1 MKSAAGGVVLSVVI
15 PSFNSCDVVLEAID
29 SALAQDL
36 GVPFEVVVVDDG
48 STDDTPAVLQE
59 RKRQAGDRL
68 NVLALRENQGGGAAR
83 NHGINNASGDFIYM
97 LDADNVLPEGAVASQ
112 LELARRAQAPAV
124 SVASVQFFG
133 GEGQDLLHVWQMEER
148 AGQSGID
155 EMFRSIRVPAS
166 HGNYLFRRSTF
177 DHVGGYEEGR
187 GAMDAWT
194 FGFKHVAHGLPVLIA
209 PETSYLHRVDR
220 PGHDSYWTREQRS
233 GTNDQ
238 NALQT
243 VLQYADLL
251 PATISERVRS
261 LSPDAKLMELIEAGA
276 FLPENDL
283 DDVLLKLEKQRG
295 GRSFIGAL
303 RGLVGRVKGSA
314 R

>member
-1 MKSAAGGVVLSVVI
+1 
-15 PSFNSCDVVLEAID
+15 VLEAID
-29 SALAQDL
+29 SALGQEL

-48 STDDTPAVLQE
+48 STDGTAAVLQA
-59 RKRQAGDRL
+59 RKRQAGDPL
-68 NVLALRENQGGGAAR
+68 TVLALRENQGGGAAR
-83 NHGINNASGDFIYM
+83 NHGINHSSGEFIYM
-97 LDADNVLPEGAVASQ
+97 LDADNVLPEGCVAPQ
-112 LELARRAQAPAV
+112 LELARRTQAPAV

-133 GEGQDLLHVWQMEER
+133 GDGRDLLHVWQMEER
-148 AGQSGID
+148 CGQSGID

-177 DHVGGYEEGR
+177 DQVHGYEEGR

-194 FGFKHVAHGLPVLIA
+194 FGFKHVAHGLPLLIA

-251 PATISERVRS
+251 PPTIAGRVR
-261 LSPDAKLMELIEAGA
+261 LLAPDAKLMELIEAGA

-283 DDVLLKLEKQRG
+283 DDVLLKLEKQRD
-295 GRSFIGAL
+295 GRSLIGAL

-314 R
+314 

>member
-1 MKSAAGGVVLSVVI
+1 MTSAAGGAVLSVVI
-15 PSFNSCDVVLEAID
+15 PSFNSADVVLEAVD
-29 SALAQDL
+29 SALAQEL

-48 STDDTPAVLQE
+48 STDDTAAVLQE

-68 NVLALRENQGGGAAR
+68 NVLSLRDNQGGGAAR
-83 NHGINNASGDFIYM
+83 NHGINNASGEFIYM
-97 LDADNVLPEGAVASQ
+97 LDADNVLPEGSVAPQ
-112 LELARRAQAPAV
+112 LELARCTEAPAV

-133 GEGQDLLHVWQMEER
+133 GEGRDLLHVWQMEER
-148 AGQSGID
+148 RGQSGID

-177 DHVGGYEEGR
+177 DQVGGYEEGR

-251 PATISERVRS
+251 PPTIAERVRR
-261 LSPDAKLMELIEAGA
+261 LEPNAKLMELIEAGA

-314 R
+314 